1 MIQDKIAA
9 GPAIFAAEPEPK
21 SHPDP
26 INELRASIIAE
37 NKLILC
43 PLFTSLPSLLY
54 KKLNLY
60 LKQLKIILTKKPRAD
75 NQP

>member
-1 MIQDKIAA
+1 MLAA
-9 GPAIFAAEPEPK
+9 DPDPK

-43 PLFTSLPSLLY
+43 PLLFTASPIFIIKY
-54 KKLNLY
+54 T
-60 LKQLKIILTKKPRAD
+60 LKTIK
-75 NQP
+75 NYFN

>member
-26 INELRASIIAE
+26 IKELRASIIAE

-54 KKLNLY
+54 KN
-60 LKQLKIILTKKPRAD
+60 
-75 NQP
+75 